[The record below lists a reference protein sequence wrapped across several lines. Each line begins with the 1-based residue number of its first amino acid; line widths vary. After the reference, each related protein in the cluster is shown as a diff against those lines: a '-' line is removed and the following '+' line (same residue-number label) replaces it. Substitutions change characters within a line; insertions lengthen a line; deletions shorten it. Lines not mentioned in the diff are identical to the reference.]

1 MVGYRGDSQYSS
13 ANGSYGEPHDDPYNS
28 ATTPQYTEYSGLD
41 EDYEYRPPGA
51 NDNWKWVASIAGAVF
66 AIAVIATAVVL
77 SGGEDKPPAAAV
89 TTPVP
94 SLTPVTTTAPAPP
107 SATSSAK
114 PSTTTLTSTP
124 AAETPSTAPSTEAPP
139 LEPPPSN
146 PMLPPEGQRPITPAA
161 FAYYVTGNQTPG
173 DLLTITYTDGNGIT
187 RTVLGASLPWTMIV
201 TPSPGIVGGSIT
213 ATSFAS
219 QVNCS
224 ITNSENQM
232 MAVQNNN
239 SIIARCAK

>member
-1 MVGYRGDSQYSS
+1 MVGYRGDSRYTSD
-13 ANGSYGEPHDDPYNS
+13 YEPYDDPYDS
-28 ATTPQYTEYSGLD
+28 ETSPQYREYSGLD
-41 EDYEYRPPGA
+41 EDFEYRPPGS
-51 NDNWKWVASIAGAVF
+51 NENWKWVASIAGAVL

-77 SGGEDKPPAAAV
+77 SGGEDKPPAAAI

-94 SLTPVTTTAPAPP
+94 SLTPVTTTAPPPPP
-107 SATSSAK
+107 SATSTQ
-114 PSTTTLTSTP
+114 PSTTTVTSTP
-124 AAETPSTAPSTEAPP
+124 VQETPSTAPSTEAPAP
-139 LEPPPSN
+139 EPPPSN

-173 DLLTITYTDGNGIT
+173 DLLTITYTDGNGTT

-201 TPSPGIVGGSIT
+201 TPSPGITGGSIT

-219 QVNCS
+219 QINCS
-224 ITNSENQM
+224 ITNSESQIL
-232 MAVQNNN
+232 AVQSSN

>member
-1 MVGYRGDSQYSS
+1 MVGYRGDSRYS
-13 ANGSYGEPHDDPYNS
+13 NDYEPHDDPYNS
-28 ATTPQYTEYSGLD
+28 ETAPQYTEYSGLD
-41 EDYEYRPPGA
+41 EDFEYRPPGS
-51 NDNWKWVASIAGAVF
+51 NENWKWVASIAGAVF

-77 SGGEDKPPAAAV
+77 SGGNGKPPAAAV
-89 TTPVP
+89 TAPVP
-94 SLTPVTTTAPAPP
+94 SLTPVTTTPPPPPP

-114 PSTTTLTSTP
+114 PSTTTVTSTP
-124 AAETPSTAPSTEAPP
+124 VQETPTAEPSTEAPP
-139 LEPPPSN
+139 PEPPPSN

-173 DLLTITYTDGNGIT
+173 DLLTITYTDGNGVT

-201 TPSPGIVGGSIT
+201 TPSPGITGGSIT

-224 ITNSENQM
+224 ITNSANQM
-232 MAVQNNN
+232 LAVQSNNG
-239 SIIARCAK
+239 IIARCAK

>member
-1 MVGYRGDSQYSS
+1 MFGYRGDSRYSS
-13 ANGSYGEPHDDPYNS
+13 DYEPYDDPYNS
-28 ATTPQYTEYSGLD
+28 ETAPQSTEYSGLD
-41 EDYEYRPPGA
+41 EDFEYRPPGS
-51 NDNWKWVASIAGAVF
+51 NENWKWVASIAGAVF

-77 SGGEDKPPAAAV
+77 SGGNDKPPAAAV

-94 SLTPVTTTAPAPP
+94 SLTPVTTTTPPPPP
-107 SATSSAK
+107 SATSPAK
-114 PSTTTLTSTP
+114 PSTTTVTSTP
-124 AAETPSTAPSTEAPP
+124 AQETPTAEPSTEAPP
-139 LEPPPSN
+139 PEPPPSN

-173 DLLTITYTDGNGIT
+173 DLLTITYTDGNGVT

-201 TPSPGIVGGSIT
+201 TPSPGITGGSIT

-232 MAVQNNN
+232 LAVQNSN

>member
-1 MVGYRGDSQYSS
+1 MVGYRGDSRSS
-13 ANGSYGEPHDDPYNS
+13 SGYEPYDDPYES
-28 ATTPQYTEYSGLD
+28 ETTPQYSGYSGLD
-41 EDYEYRPPGA
+41 EDFEYRPPGS
-51 NDNWKWVASIAGAVF
+51 NENWKWVASIAGAVL

-77 SGGEDKPPAAAV
+77 SGGEDKPPAAAI

-94 SLTPVTTTAPAPP
+94 SLTPVTTTPPAPSP
-107 SATSSAK
+107 SATSAQ
-114 PSTTTLTSTP
+114 PSTTTVTTTP
-124 AAETPSTAPSTEAPP
+124 VQETPSTAPSTEAPAP
-139 LEPPPSN
+139 EPPPSN

-173 DLLTITYTDGNGIT
+173 DLLTITYSDGNGTT

-219 QVNCS
+219 QINCS
-224 ITNSENQM
+224 ITNSQNQM
-232 MAVQNNN
+232 LAVQSNN
-239 SIIARCAK
+239 SIIARCTK

>member
-1 MVGYRGDSQYSS
+1 MVGYRGDSRYSHD
-13 ANGSYGEPHDDPYNS
+13 YEPHDDPYNS
-28 ATTPQYTEYSGLD
+28 ETAPQYTEYSGLD
-41 EDYEYRPPGA
+41 EDFEYRPPGS
-51 NDNWKWVASIAGAVF
+51 NENWKWVASIAGAVF

-77 SGGEDKPPAAAV
+77 SGGNDKPPAAAV

-94 SLTPVTTTAPAPP
+94 SLTPVTTTPPPPPP
-107 SATSSAK
+107 SVTSSAK
-114 PSTTTLTSTP
+114 PSTTTVTSTP
-124 AAETPSTAPSTEAPP
+124 VQETPTVEPSTEAPP
-139 LEPPPSN
+139 PEPPPSN

-173 DLLTITYTDGNGIT
+173 DLLTITYTDGNGVT

-201 TPSPGIVGGSIT
+201 TPSPGITGGSIT

-224 ITNSENQM
+224 ITNSANQM
-232 MAVQNNN
+232 LAVQSNNG
-239 SIIARCAK
+239 IIARCAK

>member
-1 MVGYRGDSQYSS
+1 MVGYRGDSRYSHD
-13 ANGSYGEPHDDPYNS
+13 YEPHDDPYNS
-28 ATTPQYTEYSGLD
+28 ETAPQYTEYSGLD
-41 EDYEYRPPGA
+41 EDFEYRPPGS
-51 NDNWKWVASIAGAVF
+51 NENWKWVASIAGAVF

-77 SGGEDKPPAAAV
+77 SGGNDKPPAAAV

-94 SLTPVTTTAPAPP
+94 SLTPVTTTPPPPPP

-114 PSTTTLTSTP
+114 PSTTTVTSTP
-124 AAETPSTAPSTEAPP
+124 VQETPTVEPSTEASPP
-139 LEPPPSN
+139 EPPPSN

-173 DLLTITYTDGNGIT
+173 DLLTITYTDGNGVT

-201 TPSPGIVGGSIT
+201 TPSPGITGGSIT

-224 ITNSENQM
+224 ITNSANQM
-232 MAVQNNN
+232 LAVQSNNG
-239 SIIARCAK
+239 IIARCAK